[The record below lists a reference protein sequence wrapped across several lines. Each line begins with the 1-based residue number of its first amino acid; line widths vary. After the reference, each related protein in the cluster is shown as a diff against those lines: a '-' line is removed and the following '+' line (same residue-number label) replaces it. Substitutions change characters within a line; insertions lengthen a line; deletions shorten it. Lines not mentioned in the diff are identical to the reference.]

1 MSGGFF
7 HCIRNGDE
15 AEIMLNG
22 ARVILRADADGITGT
37 TKLPWP
43 FEALGAVTASPRFAE
58 EVAATL
64 LALAQQ
70 SRKISASMVQA

>member
-1 MSGGFF
+1 MIGGFF

-15 AEIMLNG
+15 AEIQLKG
-22 ARVILRADADGITGT
+22 ARVILRADADGITGS

-43 FEALGAVTASPRFAE
+43 FEALGEISVSPRFAE

-70 SRKISASMVQA
+70 SRKMSASMVQI

>member
-1 MSGGFF
+1 MSTRFF
-7 HCIRNGDE
+7 HCIRKGHE

-22 ARVILRADADGITGT
+22 ARVILRADADGINGT

-43 FEALGAVTASPRFAE
+43 FEALGEVTVSPRFAE

-64 LALAQQ
+64 LALAQE
-70 SRKISASMVQA
+70 SRKMSASMVQA